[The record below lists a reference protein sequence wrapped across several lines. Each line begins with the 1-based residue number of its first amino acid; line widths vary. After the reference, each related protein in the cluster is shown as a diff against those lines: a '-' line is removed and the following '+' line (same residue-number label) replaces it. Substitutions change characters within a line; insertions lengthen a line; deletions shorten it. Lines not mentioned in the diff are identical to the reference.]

1 MDNIHSQGALVIAT
15 HEYVKAYMAQYDSSH
30 DYQHILR
37 VLSLAQQILA
47 AETSTSAGAQRHYN
61 PAVVTLL
68 ALLHDVGD
76 KKYSGGPAEQERTG
90 AFGPAEEFLLTAGCA
105 PALARTI
112 QKLINNVSYS
122 HERANPGAVAEMC
135 RAHPELEV
143 VQDAD
148 RLDAIGAVGVGRA
161 FTFGAAK
168 RPGEGM
174 GGVID
179 HFEDKL
185 LKLEEGMKTAEG
197 KRLAK
202 VRAER
207 IRVFREWWVDET
219 EGVKEVMIV

>member
-1 MDNIHSQGALVIAT
+1 MDHVHSQGALIIAT

-47 AETSTSAGAQRHYN
+47 AETSTSTGAQRYN
-61 PAVVTLL
+61 PTIVTLL

-76 KKYSGGPAEQERTG
+76 KKYSGDEQERTG
-90 AFGPAEEFLLTAGCA
+90 AFGPAEEFLLTAGCD
-105 PALARTI
+105 PALATTI

-122 HERANPGAVAEMC
+122 HERANPEVVAEMC

-185 LKLEEGMKTAEG
+185 LKLEAGMKTAEG

-207 IRVFREWWVDET
+207 IRVFREWWVEET